1 MAFKKEREL
10 MKNINKIVIGLF
22 VMLILSLGLTKIVQA
37 TTYAY
42 LVGIDGKVVKIN
54 TDTNTIGTTS
64 LTNTTYVQ
72 SGDTSV
78 IGESINKR
86 LFVEIG
92 RLSSWIQVYDL
103 STLKF
108 IQNLDIRTSE
118 PDMYMFTSPDG
129 NYLFIRWWNAALN
142 NKQGDWEY
150 DQYNVKTLTKIQSL
164 PNFLFSNENMYS
176 SDGSKIYVIRGGDVS
191 EVDIYSAST
200 FTSEGYVDLN
210 PIFNKFQNVGHDI
223 EDYRNGKLLIGAN
236 LASSYTVT
244 AHIIFYT
251 YNLDTATTSPIL
263 DVGSLRVKCKLS
275 IDVSKY
281 YCDEVQ
287 IVSDKYGHRYK
298 SIGKLHIFD
307 ATTNKE
313 LGVINY
319 PAYNSGSIIGIRPQG
334 DYLYYLAKDTTG
346 AQYLDVLNVS
356 NISFVKT
363 ISVPDSIMFLVFDN
377 E

>member
-1 MAFKKEREL
+1 M
-10 MKNINKIVIGLF
+10 IV
-22 VMLILSLGLTKIVQA
+22 LSLSLSVTVRA

-42 LVGIDGKVVKIN
+42 LVGTDGKVVKIN
-54 TDTNTIGTTS
+54 TDTNTVVTTTT

-78 IGESINKR
+78 IGEPINKK
-86 LFVEIG
+86 LFVEVG

-103 STLKF
+103 TTLKF

-129 NYLFIRWWNAALN
+129 KNLFIRWWNAALN
-142 NKQGDWEY
+142 NNQGDWEY

-176 SDGSKIYVIRGGDVS
+176 SDGSKIYVIRVGSVN
-191 EVDIYSAST
+191 EVDIYNAST

-210 PIFNKFQNVGHDI
+210 PIFNKFHNVGHDI
-223 EDYRNGKLLIGAN
+223 EDYRNGTLLVGAN
-236 LASSYTVT
+236 LALSYTVT
-244 AHIIFYT
+244 PQMILYK
-251 YNLDTATTSPIL
+251 YDLNNNTTSFIFNE
-263 DVGSLRVKCKLS
+263 GSLRSQCKLAL
-275 IDVSKY
+275 DLSKY

-287 IVSDKYGHRYK
+287 IVSTEYGYDVK
-298 SIGKLHIFD
+298 SVGKLHIYD

-319 PAYNSGSIIGIRPQG
+319 PAYNGGKIMGIRPQG

-346 AQYLDVLNVS
+346 SQYLDVLNVS
-356 NISFVKT
+356 NISFIKT